1 MEVLIRCAALALI
14 SALIGL
20 LLRHY
25 RPELSFALSTV
36 TLAVI
41 LLACGVLLD
50 TVLHAIRD
58 AERIL
63 GQSSLQIR
71 PVLKCLGIAL
81 TSRLA
86 SDLCKDASQGAL
98 ASALEIAGTL
108 CAAAVSMPTILTVL
122 SMIGGML

>member
-1 MEVLIRCAALALI
+1 MLIRCAAIALI
-14 SALIGL
+14 RALIGL

-25 RPELSFALSTV
+25 HPELSFSLSAV